1 MKKYKRNYLKEL
13 WLNRPWVYIPD
24 VISFMRDFPLT
35 KNEKFFIWIR
45 NCFYLNW
52 QVCLAEVKDGN

>member
-1 MKKYKRNYLKEL
+1 MARYKHNYLKEL

-24 VISFMRDFPLT
+24 VVRFMRNFPF
-35 KNEKFFIWIR
+35 KKGDKFFIWIR

-52 QVCLAEVKDGN
+52 QNCLVEVDDA